1 MMFSATT
8 IKHSLYKC
16 SPALARVIN
25 ASEVTR
31 PDALKKI
38 WAYIK

>member
-1 MMFSATT
+1 MFATT
-8 IKHSLYKC
+8 VIKRSLYKC

-25 ASEVTR
+25 ATEVTR